1 MKAFP
6 SGQRERPKEKKPH
19 YLRMYAPHLREAEEI
34 RPPPLR
40 PCGALMGHAA
50 AMEEY
55 RHFKAA
61 GMLAEWRRRWRDVLN
76 PD

>member
-1 MKAFP
+1 MKAVFL
-6 SGQRERPKEKKPH
+6 GQGKRPKEKKPH
-19 YLRMYAPHLREAEEI
+19 HLRMYAPHLREMEDL

-40 PCGALMGHAA
+40 PCGALTGHAA

-61 GMLAEWRRRWRDVLN
+61 GMLSEWRARWKSVLN
-76 PD
+76 P

>member
-6 SGQRERPKEKKPH
+6 AGQKERPKKKPYH
-19 YLRMYAPHLREAEEI
+19 LRMYAPLHEAEDI

-40 PCGALMGHAA
+40 PCGALTGHAA

-61 GMLAEWRRRWRDVLN
+61 GMLSEWRARWKSVL
-76 PD
+76 PQP

>member
-6 SGQRERPKEKKPH
+6 SGQKERPKQKPH
-19 YLRMYAPHLREAEEI
+19 HLRMYAPHPHEVEDIKPR
-34 RPPPLR
+34 RPSGSLT
-40 PCGALMGHAA
+40 GHAA

-61 GMLAEWRRRWRDVLN
+61 GMLAEWRARWRDVLAAK
-76 PD
+76 PF